1 MFDSLTIS
9 NQKIMTGNIDHISMQ
24 IAKQKVRNLD
34 TEDIRISEYNASM
47 NPEDYELSPY
57 YYYQKGTF
65 IKIEKIDNVDLI
77 NIPNNRSFRFPFIWN
92 NELLG
97 LPVIS
102 SYYEDRINKTKVDY
116 FYDNIIN
123 PDILPLIWSND
134 GYWDV
139 QEDVVHSVT
148 TKKSFLIDFVAKI
161 SNQSDSDL
169 WEYK

>member
-77 NIPNNRSFRFPFIWN
+77 NIPNNRSFRFPFI
-92 NELLG
+92 
-97 LPVIS
+97 
-102 SYYEDRINKTKVDY
+102 
-116 FYDNIIN
+116 
-123 PDILPLIWSND
+123 
-134 GYWDV
+134 
-139 QEDVVHSVT
+139 
-148 TKKSFLIDFVAKI
+148 
-161 SNQSDSDL
+161 
-169 WEYK
+169 